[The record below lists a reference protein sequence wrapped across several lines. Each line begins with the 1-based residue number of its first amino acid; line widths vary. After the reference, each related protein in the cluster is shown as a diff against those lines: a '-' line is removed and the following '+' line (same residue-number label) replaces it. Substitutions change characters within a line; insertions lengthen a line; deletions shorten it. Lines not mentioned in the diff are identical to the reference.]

1 MSYSKAS
8 LAPDCSFKIE
18 TAANCM
24 SKSNSKKKIIN
35 YLESLTKEQLIDLI
49 LKFAPQS
56 FLNSI
61 NVQFAL
67 QDEAVLILEE
77 TSKAITTILSDEELL
92 YNPSEFERE
101 LFKQLEK
108 IRGLWDKF
116 PSQIGDLIVRI
127 IEEVEQAFEDG
138 YLYIQ
143 NYGQEDDYFE
153 SEDVNDYIVCFVSN
167 LPKNLQPNYLQ
178 KLRIALDNCGYS
190 TFLSVERKL
199 F

>member
-1 MSYSKAS
+1 
-8 LAPDCSFKIE
+8 
-18 TAANCM
+18 M

-49 LKFAPQS
+49 LKFAPQN
-56 FLNSI
+56 FLDSI
-61 NVQFAL
+61 NVQFAP
-67 QDEAVLILEE
+67 QNEAVLIFEE
-77 TSKAITTILSDEELL
+77 TSEAITSILSDEELL
-92 YNPSEFERE
+92 YSPSEFERE
-101 LFKQLEK
+101 LLMQLEK

-116 PSQIGDLIVRI
+116 PSQIGDLIFRI

-143 NYGQEDDYFE
+143 NYDREDDYFE

-167 LPKNLQPNYLQ
+167 LPKNLQPNYRKEL
-178 KLRIALDNCGYS
+178 KVKLDNCGYS
-190 TFLSVERKL
+190 TFSSVEKL

>member
-1 MSYSKAS
+1 MGRA
-8 LAPDCSFKIE
+8 
-18 TAANCM
+18 
-24 SKSNSKKKIIN
+24 NSKKKIRN

-56 FLNSI
+56 FLDSI
-61 NVQFAL
+61 NVQFAS
-67 QDEAVLILEE
+67 QDEAALILEE

-101 LFKQLEK
+101 LLKQLEK

-116 PSQIGDLIVRI
+116 PSQIGDLIIRI
-127 IEEVEQAFEDG
+127 IEDVEQAFEDG

-153 SEDVNDYIVCFVSN
+153 SEDVNDYISCFVSN
-167 LPKNLQPNYLQ
+167 LPKNLKPNYLKQ
-178 KLRIALDNCGYS
+178 LREALDNCGYS

-199 F
+199 S

>member
-1 MSYSKAS
+1 
-8 LAPDCSFKIE
+8 
-18 TAANCM
+18 M

-35 YLESLTKEQLIDLI
+35 YLENLTKEQLIDLI
-49 LKFAPQS
+49 LKFATQS
-56 FLNSI
+56 FLDSI
-61 NVQFAL
+61 NVQFAT

-101 LFKQLEK
+101 LLKQLEK

-116 PSQIGDLIVRI
+116 PSQIGDSIIRI

-153 SEDVNDYIVCFVSN
+153 SEEVNDYIVCFVSN
-167 LPKNLQPNYLQ
+167 LPKNLKPNYLK
-178 KLRIALDNCGYS
+178 KLRIALDKCGYS

-199 F
+199 S